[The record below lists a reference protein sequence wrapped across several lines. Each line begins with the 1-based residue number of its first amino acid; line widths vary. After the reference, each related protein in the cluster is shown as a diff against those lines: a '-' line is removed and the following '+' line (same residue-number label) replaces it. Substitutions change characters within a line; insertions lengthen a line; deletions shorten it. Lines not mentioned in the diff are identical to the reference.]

1 MKRIIPLLF
10 FVGCLA
16 QPVLAEP
23 APDEVTVTERE
34 SEPVLVAQADTAPAP
49 VAAPTESAAPSES
62 PSTTEQ
68 PAPAA
73 TVPDPIEQ
81 PAESVS
87 ILWQLYKAGHL
98 IPMLIFAAFFVLAW
112 LRKWIAWLRTGWR
125 TLGVAAVLG
134 ALAMLA
140 ERAVEGT
147 TPNLTMI
154 VGAIGVA
161 LAMIINSKGEPKTD
175 AAHIDRE
182 SFAKAAETLR
192 RESGSKQETL

>member
-1 MKRIIPLLF
+1 MKRLLPLI
-10 FVGCLA
+10 FVLGVA
-16 QPVLAEP
+16 TPAIAAPVVHEP
-23 APDEVTVTERE
+23 TVVSVGLDEPT
-34 SEPVLVAQADTAPAP
+34 LVAQADAPKAVQVEPFVPTTLEAKAP
-49 VAAPTESAAPSES
+49 VEATSE
-62 PSTTEQ
+62 

-81 PAESVS
+81 PAESAS

-98 IPMLIFAAFFVLAW
+98 VPMLIFAAFFVLAW

-125 TLGVAAVLG
+125 TVTVAAVLG

-161 LAMIINSKGEPKTD
+161 LAMIINSKGEPKPE
-175 AAHIDRE
+175 AP
-182 SFAKAAETLR
+182 
-192 RESGSKQETL
+192 